1 MEEINHYNIH
11 EYINYQVTEHL
22 NKVIL
27 SWDTKNK
34 QIHDLMLNEELFF
47 KREVTKNCLWL
58 NEVKKVIKWETG
70 KVFYLYACINL
81 QQTRLNIYSVEPTIY
96 CQNMY
101 VKIDE
106 DGYFMVKKNI
116 TLDDDIFEKVN
127 CVYNELL
134 EEEYTPY
141 VLK

>member
-11 EYINYQVTEHL
+11 EYIKYQITEHL

-34 QIHDLMLNEELFF
+34 QIHNLMLNEELFF

-58 NEVKKVIKWETG
+58 NEVKKVIKWEPG

-116 TLDDDIFEKVN
+116 ALDDDIFEKVN

>member
-1 MEEINHYNIH
+1 M
-11 EYINYQVTEHL
+11 
-22 NKVIL
+22 
-27 SWDTKNK
+27 
-34 QIHDLMLNEELFF
+34 
-47 KREVTKNCLWL
+47 
-58 NEVKKVIKWETG
+58 
-70 KVFYLYACINL
+70 FYLYACVNL

-116 TLDDDIFEKVN
+116 ALDDYIFEKVN

-134 EEEYTPY
+134 EEKYIPFLLRLTTNSF
-141 VLK
+141 